1 MALMRSEKLYLMDIM
16 EAVDAIT
23 AFMQDAT
30 ADEFSNDKVL
40 RSAVALKLTNIAEAA
55 TCISACLRER
65 HPQVD
70 WSAVIALGNAVLER
84 YYDVDWDAVWRW
96 VTLDGPVFGELVA
109 CVVRSEFSNEGT
121 DN

>member
-1 MALMRSEKLYLMDIM
+1 M
-16 EAVDAIT
+16 EAVDVIT

-30 ADEFSNDKVL
+30 AAEFSNDKVL

-55 TCISACLRER
+55 VSVSADLRER
-65 HPQVD
+65 HSEVF
-70 WSAVIALGNAVLER
+70 WAEAIALGNALLER

-96 VTLDGPVFGELVA
+96 ATLDAPVFGELVA
-109 CVVRSEFSNEGT
+109 CIVRSEFSEAET